1 MNRRH
6 SQSSNATP
14 VKSLTM
20 SDGANAA
27 IGRSRLVQRFS
38 HSVVIGELIQINGQG
53 GG

>member
-27 IGRSRLVQRFS
+27 VGLLVEFSDSPSR
-38 HSVVIGELIQINGQG
+38 
-53 GG
+53 